1 MTVSFI
7 GSYSRKKFDCQEGWY
22 IDIIDTTTD
31 CQIEEKGLEEVYII
45 GALRAYLMIN
55 WDDPINHPGTKG
67 PKEKLEI
74 VLHDYSSG
82 LTPSPSPIGE
92 GIIFDLQ
99 GRQLF
104 GKPQKGMY
112 IESGKKKVK

>member
-7 GSYSRKKFDCQEGWY
+7 GSYSRKRFDCQEGWY

-31 CQIEEKGLEEVYII
+31 CQIKEKVYLI
-45 GALRAYLMIN
+45 GALRAYLMVN

-67 PKEKLEI
+67 PEEKLEI

-104 GKPQKGMY
+104 GKPQKGIY